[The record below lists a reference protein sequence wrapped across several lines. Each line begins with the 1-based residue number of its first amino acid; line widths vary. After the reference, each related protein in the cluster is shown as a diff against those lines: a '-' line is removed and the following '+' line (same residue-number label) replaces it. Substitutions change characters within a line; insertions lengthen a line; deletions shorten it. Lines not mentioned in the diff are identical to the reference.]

1 MSGYAMNAISGTNE
15 WLVMLPELW
24 VGLLALLLLALD
36 LRWRDTRPA
45 RYGLIA
51 ALGLLPVFPL
61 LFWQAGLGPREILG
75 GMYRVDALALFF
87 KGIFAAAAILVIL
100 MTRELSHTLEKNHGE
115 FVLLILTALLGMLYT
130 ASSAN
135 FLMLF
140 VSLEL
145 IAITFYVLTSYLQ
158 TDIRSMEAGMKYLI
172 LGSLS
177 SGLFLY
183 GIAFVYGATGS
194 TRFSEIQAAA
204 QAVPALPP
212 GLLFGLILMLA
223 GILFKVAG
231 VPFQLW
237 VPDVYQGAPT
247 PVTAFLSVGSKSA
260 GFLVAFRVLSEI
272 FHPHTPQWSLIVAW
286 VAGLTILY
294 GNLGAIPQRNM
305 KRLLGYSSIGHA
317 GYILIGLAVS
327 SQMGASAVS
336 FYLLGYLF
344 SNLGVFLVLACFY
357 RQTGSD
363 EIRDYAGLAKR
374 SPFLAAAMFI
384 ALLSLAGVP
393 PLAGFMGK
401 FLLLL
406 AAVWEGYFWLAAIGA
421 AAVVI
426 SLYYYLLIVKT
437 MYADEPA
444 DPSPILV
451 SAPARLALL
460 ACILAMLGIGLWQA
474 PFLALSFAAVKSLF

>member
-1 MSGYAMNAISGTNE
+1 MGTHMVTE
-15 WLVMLPELW
+15 WLAMLPELW
-24 VGLLALLLLALD
+24 VGLLAAALLALD
-36 LRWRDTRPA
+36 LRWRDTRPS

-51 ALGLLPVFPL
+51 AVGLLPVFPL
-61 LFWQAGLGPREILG
+61 LLWQAGLGPREILS
-75 GMYRVDALALFF
+75 GMYRIDALALFF
-87 KGIFAAAAILVIL
+87 KALFTAAAVLVIL

-130 ASSAN
+130 ASSAD

-145 IAITFYVLTSYLQ
+145 IAITFYVLTSYLM
-158 TDIRSMEAGMKYLI
+158 TDVRSLEAGMKYLV

-177 SGLFLY
+177 SGIFLF
-183 GIAFVYGATGS
+183 GVAFVYGAVGTTS
-194 TRFSEIQAAA
+194 FSGIQAAVRA
-204 QAVPALPP
+204 APALPP
-212 GLLFGLILMLA
+212 GLLFGLVLMLA

-247 PVTAFLSVGSKSA
+247 PVTAFLSVGSKAA

-272 FHPHTPQWSLIVAW
+272 FGPHAPQWSPIVAW
-286 VAGLTILY
+286 LAGLTILY

-317 GYILIGLAVS
+317 GYLLIGIAVS
-327 SQMGASAVS
+327 SAVGAAAVN

-344 SNLGVFLVLACFY
+344 SNLAIFLVLACFY
-357 RQTGSD
+357 RHAGSD

-374 SPFLAAAMFI
+374 SPFLAAVMFL

-393 PLAGFMGK
+393 PLVGFMGK

-406 AAVWEGYFWLAAIGA
+406 SAVWEGYFWLAAIGA

-426 SLYYYLLIVKT
+426 SLYYYLLIVKV

-444 DPSPILV
+444 DPSPIPV
-451 SAPARLALL
+451 SFPARLALL
-460 ACILAMLGIGLWQA
+460 ACIAGMLGIGLWQA
-474 PFLALSFAAVKSLF
+474 PFLSLSFAAVKSLF